1 MSALRART
9 ARGRRKSH
17 SAWRRVRS
25 KGPRDTL
32 QLCLTMH
39 RRGQHPSQAVR
50 YRRGR
55 RGLAPLRVLQH
66 AAAAV
71 APLDGDGLG
80 MPQRR
85 VLPPTRASTAP
96 VRRGPVVG
104 QSTNLRHGSRTVVYT
119 PLPHPPGGPHG
130 PRSSANHP
138 WYARRGESSADK
150 PRRTALAFR
159 PLSRGARRAD
169 VAQTFRRNSL
179 GKSRSTA
186 VRCAALGGPPWFRIC
201 TSVLRE
207 GAFPSYLYPALGSN
221 PYSKCRDV
229 SRGPRR

>member
-85 VLPPTRASTAP
+85 VLPPTRASTHPHDEA
-96 VRRGPVVG
+96 
-104 QSTNLRHGSRTVVYT
+104 QWLGSRQICATVHAPWFTLRCRIPRGGHTGHGHQLTT
-119 PLPHPPGGPHG
+119 PGTRDAASRAPTSRAALHLHSVPFRGGPAALTWHRPFG
-130 PRSSANHP
+130 GIAWVSHAAPRFAAQLLE
-138 WYARRGESSADK
+138 ARRG
-150 PRRTALAFR
+150 F
-159 PLSRGARRAD
+159 G
-169 VAQTFRRNSL
+169 
-179 GKSRSTA
+179 
-186 VRCAALGGPPWFRIC
+186 
-201 TSVLRE
+201 SVLR
-207 GAFPSYLYPALGSN
+207 Y
-221 PYSKCRDV
+221 
-229 SRGPRR
+229 